1 MFQFPGL
8 SSPPY
13 FIQAGILRHDPEWVP
28 PFGDLRV
35 EGCVPLA
42 GDYRSLPR
50 PSSTSYAKASAV
62 RPWYLNLLTRV
73 YEESKFFLVL
83 SHELEH
89 TFRDRVRHDANH
101 HMNFLLLSHWDQL
114 MVMIISMCA
123 TPRPRRRALC
133 NCQGARGPAPWVP
146 DAAMGD
152 AGRRPFADAKS

>member
-13 FIQAGILRHDPEWVP
+13 LIQAGILRHDPEWVP

-83 SHELEH
+83 SHNWNI
-89 TFRDRVRHDANH
+89 RSAIVY
-101 HMNFLLLSHWDQL
+101 
-114 MVMIISMCA
+114 VMMRTTI
-123 TPRPRRRALC
+123 
-133 NCQGARGPAPWVP
+133 
-146 DAAMGD
+146 
-152 AGRRPFADAKS
+152 